1 MAFVHKERI
10 KNVLY
15 ATDGMHLV
23 CNRYTMQQIHNAT
36 DTQCNRYTM
45 QQIHNATDTQCNRYT
60 MQEIHNAGTHS
71 LSHTN
76 TQTLSHTHAHAHART
91 HTFICNRYQM
101 SMKHI

>member
-45 QQIHNATDTQCNRYT
+45 QQIHHARDTQCRNT
-60 MQEIHNAGTHS
+60 LSLTHK
-71 LSHTN
+71 HTN
-76 TQTLSHTHAHAHART
+76 ALTHTRTRTRT
-91 HTFICNRYQM
+91 HTHVYM
-101 SMKHI
+101 